1 MKHNMIME
9 PFFKRLPPIE
19 LSYEANH
26 RKVNVSTDYKIA
38 LAIPRSKKYI
48 AWFTFYESTDI
59 CFILELTR
67 EKKPCNISYTTSDFD
82 IDYDRPN
89 LSLGTLFYGSIV
101 SGHFVIEDLLIYCGT
116 SMRKIPFGEKLGFLK
131 HIFQTSFNNQNIKKN
146 GFPEFSLPVMWNIHN
161 TVPIDKIPYTIH
173 HIQYRPL
180 NVLVPFLKLEQ
191 NINPW
196 GNNQLQQP
204 PQQKQPLPLPLL
216 PPKQK
221 QPPPP
226 PPLPRPQPPPQQLPQ
241 KIVNKSTIIHHTP
254 YTMFWVMADI
264 QNDIYNLYNDTN
276 SYVDVA
282 YIPNYNTSVYMNSL
296 FRNIRENINLDYL
309 EESDDEEEF
318 LDTRLD
324 KYVDLNK
331 RIQLKFFYN
340 KKFRKW
346 VPYQDNV
353 VKDNSINKYR

>member
-1 MKHNMIME
+1 MKHNIKMDTLL
-9 PFFKRLPPIE
+9 KRLPIIE

-26 RKVNVSTDYKIA
+26 RKVQVSSDYKIA
-38 LAIPRSKKYI
+38 LAIPFSKKYI

-116 SMRKIPFGEKLGFLK
+116 SMRKMPFGEKLGFLK

-221 QPPPP
+221 QPPLPLLPPKQKQPP
-226 PPLPRPQPPPQQLPQ
+226 PPQKQL
-241 KIVNKSTIIHHTP
+241 IINNRRSVINNT
-254 YTMFWVMADI
+254 TMFWVMADI
-264 QNDIYNLYNDTN
+264 QNDIYHLYNDNN
-276 SYVDVA
+276 SYVDVV
-282 YIPNYNTSVYMNSL
+282 YIPNYKISVYMNSL
-296 FRNIRENINLDYL
+296 FRNIRENNNLDYI
-309 EESDDEEEF
+309 EESDDENDF
-318 LDTRLD
+318 QDTRPD

-331 RIQLKFFYN
+331 KLFISCAYN

-346 VPYQDNV
+346 EPHQ
-353 VKDNSINKYR
+353 